1 MNNVINSKTNRL
13 NVKTF
18 AAIQAVKYDLKAT
31 NETTL
36 TRYRRKNSLRS
47 PVNLKLCKRIQSSRK
62 SYHENLKQ
70 KRKSKKRRQ
79 ETLGVVLVVKKKKVS
94 VHKKAEEAT
103 NIVLK

>member
-1 MNNVINSKTNRL
+1 MNNVINRKTNHL

-18 AAIQAVKYDLKAT
+18 AAIQAVKYDLKAI
-31 NETTL
+31 NKTTL
-36 TRYRRKNSLRS
+36 TRYRKKSLQSR
-47 PVNLKLCKRIQSSRK
+47 VNLKLCKRIQSSRK

-79 ETLGVVLVVKKKKVS
+79 ETFGVVPVVKKKKVS
-94 VHKKAEEAT
+94 VHKKAEEVT

>member
-1 MNNVINSKTNRL
+1 MNNVINRKMNRL

-62 SYHENLKQ
+62 SFENLKQ
-70 KRKSKKRRQ
+70 KRKSKKRRR
-79 ETLGVVLVVKKKKVS
+79 ETLGFVPVVKKKNVS

-103 NIVLK
+103 NIILK

>member
-1 MNNVINSKTNRL
+1 MMNNIINRKTNRL

-47 PVNLKLCKRIQSSRK
+47 PVNFKLCKRIQGSRK
-62 SYHENLKQ
+62 SYHKNLKQ
-70 KRKSKKRRQ
+70 KRKRNEGKKPLELYRW
-79 ETLGVVLVVKKKKVS
+79 
-94 VHKKAEEAT
+94 
-103 NIVLK
+103 